1 MDSITK
7 SERTKNLKP
16 TEMFMDVFDTP
27 SKAIL
32 KQQSEFLEHLKNNKE
47 HYPLDTFEKL

>member
-16 TEMFMDVFDTP
+16 TEMFMDVFDSPT
-27 SKAIL
+27 KLLL
-32 KQQSEFLEHLKNNKE
+32 KQKDEFLNHMKNHKE
-47 HYPLDTFEKL
+47 HYPLDSFEKL